1 MDFDSLVSLMRENGL
16 VGCGGAGF
24 PSYAKLAK
32 GLDTLIINCAEC
44 EPLLRLHR
52 QLMERKTREILTAI
66 KVVAE
71 TLNIKNVYIGLK
83 KVYVNTIDALNRV
96 LPEFPFIQLALLNE
110 VYPAGDEVV
119 LVYEVTKRRIEAGKL
134 PSSVGC
140 LVYNTETMYNL
151 YRALNGKKVTHKY
164 VTITGEV
171 NEPHTFYAPIGSLIW
186 GLVKRSGGSKIED
199 PAFLIGGPMMGRLGS
214 DQEVV
219 TKTTNAVIVLP
230 KDHPVV
236 LRKKEQVRLD
246 VKKAM
251 AACCQ
256 CSYCTDMCPRH
267 LLGHPIDP
275 AEIMRVVSNS
285 DLNNPKA
292 YLGAQF
298 CSGCGVCEMYACHQG
313 LSPRTIISSIK
324 KTLAKNGVRETNPI
338 TKDVVID
345 RELKRVPLKRLG
357 ARLDLD
363 QYKHQASIYLDPINA
378 KEVDIPL
385 NQHIGVPAMP
395 VVKVNDVVH
404 EGELIAKA
412 IDDKLSI
419 NYHASID
426 GTIMEVNDKVIK
438 IKTLGGSR

>member
-1 MDFDSLVSLMRENGL
+1 MEFDELSKLMRENGL

-32 GLDTLIINCAEC
+32 GLDTLIVNCAEC

-52 QLMERKTREILTAI
+52 QLMERKTREILEAI
-66 KVVAE
+66 TILADTLQVKDVFVA
-71 TLNIKNVYIGLK
+71 LK
-83 KVYVNTIDALNRV
+83 STYTKTIDALNGC
-96 LPEFPFIQLALLNE
+96 LKEFPRVKLALLKE

-119 LVYEVTKRRIEAGKL
+119 LIYEVTGRVIGPGGRT
-134 PSSVGC
+134 SSVGC
-140 LVYNTETMYNL
+140 VVYNTETMYNL
-151 YRALNGKKVTHKY
+151 YRALHGRKVTHKY

-186 GLVKRSGGSKIED
+186 GLVKRSGGSKIKD

-236 LRKKEQVRLD
+236 LKKQEKVSID
-246 VKKAM
+246 VKRAM

-256 CSYCTDMCPRH
+256 CHYCTDMCPRH

-275 AEIMRVVSNS
+275 SEIMRVVSNS
-285 DLNNPKA
+285 DGHNPKA
-292 YLGAQF
+292 YLDASY

-313 LSPRTIISSIK
+313 LSPRTIISEIK
-324 KTLAKNGVRETNPI
+324 KEMMKNGVRNQNPEQCP
-338 TKDVVID
+338 VVKD
-345 RELKRVPLKRLG
+345 RELKRVPLHRLES
-357 ARLDLD
+357 RLNLEGYCSD
-363 QYKHQASIYLDPINA
+363 ASIYLDPINA

-385 NQHIGVPAMP
+385 NQNIGAPSIP

-404 EGELIAKA
+404 EGDVIAKA
-412 IDDKLSI
+412 QDDKLSV
-419 NYHASID
+419 NLHASID
-426 GTIMEVNDKVIK
+426 GTIMEITDKVIK
-438 IKTLGGSR
+438 IKTLGGNR